1 MKKNKSSGK
10 WHFWQYPLDILHR
23 STILW
28 FSGNTRES
36 RKNANSRKQYSNR
49 LIHVNRCLSDCV
61 YDFVCLQSLTNRK
74 KSTNFYF
81 NSNIDQMHWYKCP
94 HWQVSY
100 LSFNMFHLIVIL
112 KVSITI
118 GCRLDV
124 FSTYVTKRVISIVK
138 KIGLIQIRKCKHR
151 RAQFPKANFE

>member
-1 MKKNKSSGK
+1 
-10 WHFWQYPLDILHR
+10 
-23 STILW
+23 
-28 FSGNTRES
+28 
-36 RKNANSRKQYSNR
+36 
-49 LIHVNRCLSDCV
+49 
-61 YDFVCLQSLTNRK
+61 
-74 KSTNFYF
+74 
-81 NSNIDQMHWYKCP
+81 
-94 HWQVSY
+94 
-100 LSFNMFHLIVIL
+100 MFHLIVIL